1 MAEALDTEDL
11 RLAVYAEF
19 VAGRR
24 PLVADL
30 ATSLACRCP
39 PSMRGWPAS
48 PRSATSRWAPMA
60 RSRWPTRSQRCR
72 WVCSVMGTDRLWWGV
87 GARGTPSP
95 SLHLLPDQAPV
106 LVATTVPVLRPGS
119 RLARRDRSA
128 AGGRDRW
135 RTSSSP
141 LRRCGTT
148 SCGRAATS
156 GSSRG
161 EGCVR
166 DWLDESGERAR
177 LRHGPH
183 HAVAARER
191 LVRRPARPRLRA
203 PGAGRRDQTTCAAPG
218 SREPS
223 GDCEAR

>member
-72 WVCSVMGTDRLWWGV
+72 WVSSVMGTDRLWWGV

-95 SLHLLPDQAPV
+95 SLTCSPTRRRCWSRPPCPSCGRAHAWRVGTEAPPEGAPDGAP
-106 LVATTVPVLRPGS
+106 S
-119 RLARRDRSA
+119 SSA
-128 AGGRDRW
+128 A
-135 RTSSSP
+135 
-141 LRRCGTT
+141 RCGTT

-156 GSSRG
+156 GSS
-161 EGCVR
+161 
-166 DWLDESGERAR
+166 
-177 LRHGPH
+177 
-183 HAVAARER
+183 AARSASETGSTNGHER
-191 LVRRPARPRLRA
+191 GYVMDLTTLWRLASGWYAGRLDRGYA
-203 PGAGRRDQTTCAAPG
+203 PGAGRRDRLPARRRALG
-218 SREPS
+218 SL